1 MPLNLERCR
10 RGMTQLDMQGCPR
23 NGLIEEAIAAIQ
35 RDPVGA
41 LRKEYFGIKN
51 YAGFGD
57 QREDH
62 PYGYGPKHGS
72 IVFRIGRENPG
83 DGKALDNDAIYYLE
97 AYRDFG
103 TMGWVEDHRDGRRDV
118 RLDLGRVIRK
128 HDQFAKQLSEFARAL
143 DAVAILEH
151 AVIG

>member
-10 RGMTQLDMQGCPR
+10 RGMAQLAVEGHPR

-35 RDPVGA
+35 KDPVAA
-41 LRKEYFGIKN
+41 LRREYFGIKN

-62 PYGYGPKHGS
+62 SYGFGPKHGS
-72 IVFRIGRENPG
+72 IVFRIGRSNPG
-83 DGKALDNDAIYYLE
+83 DGKPLDNDAIYYLE

-103 TMGWVEDHRDGRRDV
+103 TMGWVEDRRDV

-128 HDQFAKQLSEFARAL
+128 HDHCAKELEQFAAAL
-143 DAVAILEH
+143 DATVLLEH
-151 AVIG
+151 VTAG

>member
-10 RGMTQLDMQGCPR
+10 RGMTQLHVEGSPR

-35 RDPVGA
+35 KDPIGA

-72 IVFRIGRENPG
+72 IVFRIGRANPG
-83 DGKALDNDAIYYLE
+83 DGKPLDNDAIYFLE
-97 AYRDFG
+97 ACRDFG
-103 TMGWVEDHRDGRRDV
+103 TLVRPDSGRDV
-118 RLDLGRVIRK
+118 RLDLASVIRT
-128 HDQFAKQLSEFARAL
+128 HDRCAKQLSELRQAL
-143 DAVAILEH
+143 DGTAILEH